1 MRKIF
6 LLMATATLLLTGC
19 KKQTFDERVQTEVEN
34 FNLKEAPK
42 QLDPYTSFDSMRYDA
57 DIHTVHYYYTV
68 SGDADGDLFPAE
80 ELKQQLVSN
89 VRNSLQLKAHKEH
102 GLSFHYV
109 YQSQSSGLSLIDC
122 TVKPEDYK

>member
-57 DIHTVHYYYTV
+57 DLHTAWTEYGTVPVV
-68 SGDADGDLFPAE
+68 SGKNTIRVKAKAPHPGVQNCFFGLDRVILLRSSVLSSRGSGQDSPSGSCRFP
-80 ELKQQLVSN
+80 
-89 VRNSLQLKAHKEH
+89 
-102 GLSFHYV
+102 
-109 YQSQSSGLSLIDC
+109 SG
-122 TVKPEDYK
+122 